1 MEWDRKLTECIG
13 VQWNRTEWE
22 RMGHTCNRMSEG
34 WEHNRTKW
42 ARMEW
47 KGTEQNRARQGRARQ
62 GKTDPLDV
70 QSCPGQT

>member
-1 MEWDRKLTECIG
+1 
-13 VQWNRTEWE
+13 
-22 RMGHTCNRMSEG
+22 MSEG